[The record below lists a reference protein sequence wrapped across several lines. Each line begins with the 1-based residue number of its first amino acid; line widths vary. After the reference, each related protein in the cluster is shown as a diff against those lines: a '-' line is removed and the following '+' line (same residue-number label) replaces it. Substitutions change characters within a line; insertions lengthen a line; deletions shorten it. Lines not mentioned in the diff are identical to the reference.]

1 MFGVKTYTE
10 QEIIPYLKGSRVKM
24 LNRDIYLAMTM
35 VVRDEEDILEKNIEY
50 HLGAGVDKIIVMDNG
65 SVDGTMDILDKYQK
79 KGVVDYEVKK
89 ERNFSQGIWMSQ
101 LMSKATK
108 KYGADFVINS
118 DADEFWV
125 PRYFNLKTMILADS
139 DFDVIS
145 VAVRN
150 YLPIGR
156 DKTQFFDFGDFLYCV
171 SKTIPIPSLEERKV
185 EDLWLYE
192 YARKLI
198 TSSKV
203 TGIGYGN
210 DTAVSSDSLKKILTN
225 NILIHHFP
233 VRSWENFERKVKIGG
248 ENLARSQNKDLT
260 ISWQRRWWYQIYLDG
275 NLKDEYRRQTMIDK
289 LDELLAAGII
299 KKERSICG

>member
-35 VVRDEEDILEKNIEY
+35 VVRDEEDILEKNIEH

-65 SVDGTMDILDKYQK
+65 SIDGTVDILDKYQR
-79 KGVVDYEVKK
+79 KGVLDYEINK
-89 ERNFSQGIWMSQ
+89 ERNFPQGVWMSQ
-101 LMSKATK
+101 LMNKATG
-108 KYGADFVINS
+108 KYRADFVINS

-125 PRYFNLKTMILADS
+125 PRYFNLKTMVLADS

-150 YLPIGR
+150 YLPIDR
-156 DKTQFFDFGDFLYCV
+156 DETKSFEFGDFLYYV

-198 TSSKV
+198 TSSKI
-203 TGIGYGN
+203 TEIGYGN
-210 DTAVSSDSLKKILTN
+210 DTAISGDNLKKILTN
-225 NILIHHFP
+225 NIVIHHFP
-233 VRSWENFERKVKIGG
+233 IRSWNNFERKVIMGG
-248 ENLARSQNKDLT
+248 ENLISNPNKDPT
-260 ISWQRRWWYQIYLDG
+260 ISWQRRRWYQIYLDG
-275 NLKDEYRRQTMIDK
+275 NLKDEYRKLTMVDRF
-289 LDELLAAGII
+289 DELLPNGTI